1 MEITQMNRHF
11 TLWIGALS
19 VCASLSAQ
27 TADLP
32 VCRRALQDKHFLY
45 YTDFTRYPRAVE
57 QLPVAVFDSGTGGF
71 TVLEK
76 ILSIDC
82 FNNETGE
89 EKPDGLPD
97 FIHEDFQYL
106 ADQANMPYGRYGAE
120 GKEDYLRELAV
131 KDALFMVN
139 NFFWKDE
146 TQKKPKGR
154 KLPAKIIVIACNTAT
169 AYGLEPISWLLH
181 QAGDPLRVIGVVNAG
196 VSSTLESL
204 PSPLAQTTVGV
215 LATPGTISSGVYER
229 TLLAQA
235 KATHPKLALQ
245 VVNQPGYGFA
255 EAVDEEREFV
265 DRKLTTFSS
274 SYRGPVLGQ
283 GDEEIH
289 PELLD
294 AYHFD
299 FSDAKAFIQYDGQQ
313 KPMRIQ
319 LNSADNYA
327 RFNLLNLLEKARRS
341 NIQKPIQAIILGC
354 THYPFLQSTL
364 TQHLEELRY
373 YTDSA
378 GHQPYTSLIADDCRF
393 IDPAQRTAY
402 ECYRTLRDQHRLNP
416 QQEEGKLQPF
426 ISRPSPL
433 LPDSCKD
440 TEGNLTYAF
449 KYGRE
454 AGTDELTTVV
464 VPFSLRSIRQ
474 DHLDRIER
482 LLPLCYEKIQQAMKP

>member
-1 MEITQMNRHF
+1 MNRTI

-27 TADLP
+27 TVELP
-32 VCRRALQDKHFLY
+32 VCRRALKDKRFLY
-45 YTDFTRYPRAVE
+45 FTDFSRYPRAVE
-57 QLPVAVFDSGTGGF
+57 KLPVAVFDSGTGGF

-89 EKPDGLPD
+89 EKPDGVPD

-131 KDALFMVN
+131 KDALFTVN

-169 AYGLEPISWLLH
+169 AYGLEPITQLL
-181 QAGDPLRVIGVVNAG
+181 QEAGDPLRVIGVVNAG
-196 VSSTLESL
+196 VSSTLESM
-204 PSPLAQTTVGV
+204 PSSLNQTTVGV

-235 KATHPKLALQ
+235 KSIRPDLALQ

-265 DRKLTTFSS
+265 DRKLTTFSNT
-274 SYRGPVLGQ
+274 YRGPVLGQ

-289 PELLD
+289 PELLE
-294 AYHFD
+294 AYRFD
-299 FSDAKAFIQYDGQQ
+299 FSDAKAFIAYDEQH
-313 KPMRIQ
+313 KPIRIQ

-341 NIQKPIQAIILGC
+341 AVRRPIQAIILGC
-354 THYPFLQSTL
+354 THYPFLQTTL
-364 TQHLEELRY
+364 TQHLQELRH
-373 YTDSA
+373 YTDST
-378 GHQPYTSLIADDCRF
+378 GNHPYASLIADDCCF

-416 QQEEGKLQPF
+416 QQKEGRLQPF

-433 LPDSCKD
+433 LPESCRD
-440 TEGNLTYAF
+440 AEGNLTYAF

-454 AGTDELTTVV
+454 VGTDELTTVI
-464 VPFSLRSIRQ
+464 VPFSPRSIRQ
-474 DHLDRIER
+474 DHLDRIAR
-482 LLPLCYEKIQQAMKP
+482 LLPLCFGKIQQAMKP